1 MSREILEEDM
11 DEPFLQ
17 RDLILLLLF
26 KVPLKL
32 EDGLLS
38 LKKNDYF

>member
-17 RDLILLLLF
+17 IDLLLLLAF
-26 KVPLKL
+26 KVLFKL
-32 EDGLLS
+32 ENDLS
-38 LKKNDYF
+38 PPKQDYL